1 MHVDLV
7 LEKPTLYQ
15 QSLDR
20 DCAAASGCY
29 CCLLW
34 VTSSLS
40 FCIYICLYLS
50 LCLCPSKLCSCL
62 LVSDVALSGSSPLS
76 VSNAT
81 DCWVLKDV
89 MWKGLTTR
97 SCSYWHNLSKD
108 GGETDR
114 PSLRVTRLLV
124 SDRTTKT
131 FLADLSQPHLM
142 MNRGHSTK
150 IHRPA
155 CICEQSTPQ
164 VQFLSQL
171 PKSKIQ
177 QQFSAPEIQ
186 IIMKS
191 KGTQKEILC
200 LIKLVIE
207 APGSIALSWNVKV

>member
-7 LEKPTLYQ
+7 LEKPTCTGRAY
-15 QSLDR
+15 R
-20 DCAAASGCY
+20 DCAAVSGCC

-108 GGETDR
+108 GGETD
-114 PSLRVTRLLV
+114 PPILRVTRLLV
-124 SDRTTKT
+124 S
-131 FLADLSQPHLM
+131 FFCQWPNNQDLSRWSFPTPSHCEPWFF
-142 MNRGHSTK
+142 NKNPERW
-150 IHRPA
+150 A
-155 CICEQSTPQ
+155 CICDQPT
-164 VQFLSQL
+164 
-171 PKSKIQ
+171 
-177 QQFSAPEIQ
+177 
-186 IIMKS
+186 
-191 KGTQKEILC
+191 
-200 LIKLVIE
+200 
-207 APGSIALSWNVKV
+207 